1 MLQSMLPGTETVR
14 LNLFTKKGGE
24 GETAC
29 SILIFQGGGETMV
42 KKLGSV
48 VLTILFLGVMA
59 SPAMADFFAT
69 DWGATSSLYRIDPS
83 TPTVTLIG
91 STGQTRMI
99 GLVVDTDNTIYAISE
114 EANSRLWTLN
124 PTTGVAT
131 LVGSLGFNLQE
142 GDMTIN
148 PNTGQMYVAD
158 GIGDKLYTVNK
169 ATGAAALVG
178 SFGANGRDVSG
189 LQFIDSTLYGLALQD
204 SNPDVLITVDP
215 TTGAATLVGQTGTN
229 LGVIAAMGRDPVS
242 GITYIAGPLTGFGND
257 NEIYSVNLI
266 TGAATDLGYL
276 TGITYS
282 VSGFSVASNPPI
294 LNPVPEPT
302 TMLLLG
308 SGLLG
313 LAGLRR
319 KFKK

>member
-1 MLQSMLPGTETVR
+1 
-14 LNLFTKKGGE
+14 
-24 GETAC
+24 
-29 SILIFQGGGETMV
+29 MV
-42 KKLGSV
+42 KKLGSF

-158 GIGDKLYTVNK
+158 GIGDKLYIQSIK
-169 ATGAAALVG
+169 PLELPPLSAP
-178 SFGANGRDVSG
+178 SEPSG
-189 LQFIDSTLYGLALQD
+189 VMCQAS
-204 SNPDVLITVDP
+204 SSS
-215 TTGAATLVGQTGTN
+215 
-229 LGVIAAMGRDPVS
+229 IAHCMG
-242 GITYIAGPLTGFGND
+242 
-257 NEIYSVNLI
+257 
-266 TGAATDLGYL
+266 
-276 TGITYS
+276 
-282 VSGFSVASNPPI
+282 
-294 LNPVPEPT
+294 
-302 TMLLLG
+302 
-308 SGLLG
+308 
-313 LAGLRR
+313 
-319 KFKK
+319 